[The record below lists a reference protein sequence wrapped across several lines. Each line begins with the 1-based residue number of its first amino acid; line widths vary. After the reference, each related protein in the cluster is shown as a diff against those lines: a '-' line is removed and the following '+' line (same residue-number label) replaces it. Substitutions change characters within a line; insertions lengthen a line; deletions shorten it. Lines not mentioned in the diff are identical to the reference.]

1 MRATSAATKPNR
13 HQPEQSP
20 KTTRTSVRR
29 TSSNRQQSGKKR
41 LRLWAV
47 LMIVLF
53 AWAGYTFFG
62 QSSVIADKA
71 SKLEASQTVKAE
83 SEKTLGE
90 VKAEIKRLQDPE
102 YISQIARKEYNM
114 YKPEEIPIRVTGEGG
129 GE

>member
-13 HQPEQSP
+13 HRPEQAP

-62 QSSVIADKA
+62 QSSTIADKA
-71 SKLEASQTVKAE
+71 SKLEASQAVKAE
-83 SEKTLGE
+83 SETQLGE

>member
-1 MRATSAATKPNR
+1 MRATSAASNPNR
-13 HQPEQSP
+13 QQPERTP
-20 KTTRTSVRR
+20 KTTRTEVRR

-47 LMIVLF
+47 LMLVLLG
-53 AWAGYTFFG
+53 WASYTLID

-71 SKLEASQTVKAE
+71 SQLEERQTARLE
-83 SEKTLGE
+83 NATALNEIKT
-90 VKAEIKRLQDPE
+90 EIKRLQDPE
-102 YISQIARKEYNM
+102 YVAQIARKEYNM

>member
-13 HQPEQSP
+13 HQPEQAP
-20 KTTRTSVRR
+20 KTSRTEVRR

-53 AWAGYTFFG
+53 VWAGYTLFG
-62 QSSVIADKA
+62 QNSVIAEK
-71 SKLEASQTVKAE
+71 SSRLEVAQTARAK
-83 SEKTLGE
+83 SETALGD

>member
-1 MRATSAATKPNR
+1 MRATSAASNPNR
-13 HQPEQSP
+13 QQSERTP
-20 KTTRTSVRR
+20 KKTRTEVRR

-47 LMIVLF
+47 LMLVLLG
-53 AWAGYTFFG
+53 WASYTLID

-71 SKLEASQTVKAE
+71 SQLEE
-83 SEKTLGE
+83 RKTARLE
-90 VKAEIKRLQDPE
+90 NETALNEIKTEIKRLQDPE
-102 YISQIARKEYNM
+102 YVAQIARKEYNM

>member
-13 HQPEQSP
+13 HQPEQTP

-53 AWAGYTFFG
+53 GWAGYIFFG

-71 SKLEASQTVKAE
+71 SKLEASQTIKAE
-83 SEKTLGE
+83 SETTLGE

>member
-13 HQPEQSP
+13 QQPEQSP
-20 KTTRTSVRR
+20 KTTRTEVRR

-41 LRLWAV
+41 LRLWAA

-53 AWAGYTFFG
+53 VWAGYTLFQ

-71 SKLEASQTVKAE
+71 ARLESSQAVKVK
-83 SEKTLGE
+83 SETALNE
-90 VKAEIKRLQDPE
+90 VKAEITRLKDPE
-102 YISQIARKEYNM
+102 YISQLARKEYNM
-114 YKPEEIPIRVTGEGG
+114 FKPEEIPIRVSGEGG

>member
-13 HQPEQSP
+13 HQPEQP
-20 KTTRTSVRR
+20 PQTTRTSVRR

-53 AWAGYTFFG
+53 GWAGYTFFG

-71 SKLEASQTVKAE
+71 SKLEASQTVRAE